1 MLLLFK
7 LYLSDQFIDTRE
19 LIDYLEVPL
28 DIIRLIGAKI
38 LTNNGSDNTALNS
51 INSLN
56 LQNINLNQKD
66 EFNFLSET
74 LINFDQILRITT
86 IDLWEIQRE
95 KSKQIS
101 AAITLKSRMDAFK
114 MIDITASTAS
124 TIARATEAYS
134 ESQASSLQTN

>member
-1 MLLLFK
+1 
-7 LYLSDQFIDTRE
+7 LSDQFIDTRE